1 MTPAGTTVARS
12 TDGTRL
18 HAVAHGPEDAP
29 TVLLLPGV
37 GSSSQFV
44 LEAFAD
50 PLASAGWR
58 LVAADL
64 RGHGA
69 GTPLPDPAA
78 HAFGRHVEDVA
89 ALAERVAPEVLGGVS
104 LGGHA
109 AVGAALAGVPC
120 RAVVACLPAW
130 TGRAVPGRGPHAAVA
145 DEVRRR
151 GVTGMV
157 ERFRQDTDMLPWLRE
172 VLVREWARHDPASLA
187 AALVALD
194 GGLAPTSTELSTL
207 AVPLGLVG
215 WPDDPGHPWAVA
227 RSWASTAPRAHLEG
241 LGLADV
247 EAQRSA
253 LGHAATESLAA
264 LGVQP

>member
-1 MTPAGTTVARS
+1 MTGAGTTVVRS
-12 TDGTRL
+12 ADGTRL
-18 HAVAHGPEDAP
+18 HAVAHGPEGAP

-37 GSSSQFV
+37 GSSSQFL

-50 PLASAGWR
+50 PLTAAGWR

-69 GTPLPDPAA
+69 GPPLVDPAA

-89 ALAERVAPEVLGGVS
+89 ALAGRVAPEVLGGVS

-130 TGRAVPGRGPHAAVA
+130 TGRAVLAQGPHAAVA
-145 DEVRRR
+145 DDVRRL
-151 GVTGMV
+151 GVTTIV
-157 ERFRQDTDMLPWLRE
+157 EGFRQDTDMVPWLRE
-172 VLVREWARHDPASLA
+172 VLVRDWSRHEPATLA

-194 GGLAPTSTELSTL
+194 GGLAPTSAELSTL
-207 AVPLGLVG
+207 PVPLGLVG

-227 RSWASTAPRAHLEG
+227 RSWARTAPRAHLEG
-241 LGLADV
+241 LRLEDV
-247 EAQRSA
+247 QARRSA
-253 LGHAATESLAA
+253 LGHAAVASLAA
-264 LGVQP
+264 LGVAP